1 MRASHGAKELSFAVK
16 ELSFAVEELAFA
28 VEELAFAVKELTFA
42 VEKLTFD
49 VEELSF
55 AVKKLTFAV
64 EELTFA
70 VEELTFA
77 VEELTFAVKKLTF
90 AVEELTF
97 AVEELTFAVEEL
109 TFAVE
114 ELTFAVLLWATVPFS
129 MVRQMKTGTLLSN
142 GNFYFISFEDH
153 YLYLLLVS
161 LIAAPNVR
169 HAQTYWKY
177 RNVTLPS
184 HTLLLQSMIDENLC
198 LRYVQLNLIF
208 NYRDCLLA
216 CFIAICL

>member
-109 TFAVE
+109 TFAV
-114 ELTFAVLLWATVPFS
+114 LLWATVPFS

-177 RNVTLPS
+177 RTVTLPS
-184 HTLLLQSMIDENLC
+184 HTLLLQSVIDENLC

>member
-109 TFAVE
+109 TFAV
-114 ELTFAVLLWATVPFS
+114 LLWATVTFS